1 MKFVKFSIVA
11 LLMPVIF
18 LSCSKD
24 KDDAVLPVEGNW
36 NGLYG
41 NDNDPPS
48 MSYKLNIKH
57 GGVIE
62 EVNGA
67 DQVKGSGNWSFNG
80 NTLTAHYQ
88 WKAPLNTVF
97 SIIATYDPATN
108 KLTGTWGFD
117 NSATDGGK
125 WEANKTN

>member
-18 LSCSKD
+18 FSCEKD
-24 KDDAVLPVEGNW
+24 KNDTVLPVEGNW

-41 NDNDPPS
+41 FGIDAPTI
-48 MSYKLNIKH
+48 SYKLNIKH
-57 GGVIE
+57 DGTIE
-62 EVNGA
+62 ELNVSGNS
-67 DQVKGSGNWSFNG
+67 KGSGTWSFNG

-108 KLTGTWGFD
+108 KLTGTWGYD
-117 NSATDGGK
+117 NNAADGGK
-125 WEANKTN
+125 WQSNKTN